1 MKIGNFPL
9 YFHLITNNQ
18 LYYYNIKHNNKYYD
32 SEKPTTITLVLDG
45 KLIKFQFQA
54 YNVYAFVMKGKTF
67 LIMKNRKNS
76 EHKKLVKL
84 Q

>member
-1 MKIGNFPL
+1 MILKK
-9 YFHLITNNQ
+9 T
-18 LYYYNIKHNNKYYD
+18 
-32 SEKPTTITLVLDG
+32 TTITLVLDG